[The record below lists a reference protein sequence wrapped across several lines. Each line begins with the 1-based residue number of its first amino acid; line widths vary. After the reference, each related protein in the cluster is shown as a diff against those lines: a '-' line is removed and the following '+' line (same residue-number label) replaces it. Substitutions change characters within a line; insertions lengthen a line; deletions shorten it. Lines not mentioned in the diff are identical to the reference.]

1 MSVTETSSASERN
14 REVEL
19 NSSLAA
25 GGLNPGPLSDPVVVD
40 TVEGKQCD
48 HGNGANESSIS
59 SLETKA
65 PSDSVM
71 AGSVVNETIDTYHD
85 AVSED
90 QSQEGDVSNPLTHGA
105 SSSSPASEPQ
115 AAGSAGGSNADMEGG
130 NGPVDDGKRPQQH
143 PSKPNPLPENGLRSS
158 HSSQDA
164 VEGWHPGKSLQ
175 VQRVVQLT
183 AELEAKEEEI
193 KHFRAREREMKVQ
206 LNQLQKEKE
215 KLLHQILLL
224 EHQHAAKSLQG
235 GSYLDDSKAATPA
248 LLVTAINTVREIG
261 KKFTKDFMDQLKK
274 SPEKVRLAI
283 EDHILKQVA
292 VVLSRPTHKKFQYQA
307 YMNHKLFIGFDN
319 PTFFMSL
326 DNNDEPPHEFAAVQK
341 SEWYRQDNFQKFQKY
356 DLRKFSVKMLVE
368 NAEHDSFLQE
378 FCFMKFQETFDE
390 RTESQLFGNLQ
401 HRDCILREKKHPNTP
416 FYESFCK
423 LAVSVWLV
431 HRLAFAFKTPATTFV
446 VEKGLPFD
454 HHRMQSAG
462 PPDDITPNSK
472 VGLVVLPGFQVS
484 QSIIA
489 CEVYLVEHA

>member
-1 MSVTETSSASERN
+1 
-14 REVEL
+14 
-19 NSSLAA
+19 
-25 GGLNPGPLSDPVVVD
+25 
-40 TVEGKQCD
+40 
-48 HGNGANESSIS
+48 
-59 SLETKA
+59 
-65 PSDSVM
+65 M
-71 AGSVVNETIDTYHD
+71 AGLVDTYHD

-90 QSQEGDVSNPLTHGA
+90 QSLEGDASNPLTRVA
-105 SSSSPASEPQ
+105 SSSSPATEPQ
-115 AAGSAGGSNADMEGG
+115 AAGSTGDSNADMEGG
-130 NGPVDDGKRPQQH
+130 NGPVDGKRPQQH
-143 PSKPNPLPENGLRSS
+143 PSKPNPPPENGLASS
-158 HSSQDA
+158 NSSWDA
-164 VEGWHPGKSLQ
+164 VEGWHPNKSLQ
-175 VQRVVQLT
+175 VQKVVILT
-183 AELEAKEEEI
+183 AELEAREEEI
-193 KHFRAREREMKVQ
+193 KNFRAREKEMKVQ

-215 KLLHQILLL
+215 KLLDQILHL
-224 EHQHAAKSLQG
+224 EHQHAAKSSQG

-261 KKFTKDFMDQLKK
+261 KKFTKEFMDQLKK
-274 SPEKVRLAI
+274 RPERVRVAI
-283 EDHILKQVA
+283 EDNISKQVA

-326 DNNDEPPHEFAAVQK
+326 DNIDEPPHEFSAVQK

-356 DLRKFSVKMLVE
+356 DLRKFSVKTLVE
-368 NAEHDSFLQE
+368 NAEHDLFLQE
-378 FCFMKFQETFDE
+378 FCLMKFQETFDE
-390 RTESQLFGNLQ
+390 LTEHQLFGHLQ

-454 HHRMQSAG
+454 HHKMQSAG
-462 PPDDITPNSK
+462 PPDDITSNSK

>member
-1 MSVTETSSASERN
+1 MAGL
-14 REVEL
+14 VEL
-19 NSSLAA
+19 N
-25 GGLNPGPLSDPVVVD
+25 
-40 TVEGKQCD
+40 
-48 HGNGANESSIS
+48 
-59 SLETKA
+59 
-65 PSDSVM
+65 
-71 AGSVVNETIDTYHD
+71 DTYHD

-90 QSQEGDVSNPLTHGA
+90 QSLEGDASNPLTRVA

-143 PSKPNPLPENGLRSS
+143 PSKPNHLSENGLS
-158 HSSQDA
+158 SSQSSLVA
-164 VEGWHPGKSLQ
+164 GEGWNPVRPLCVQIAHQQESLRAQ
-175 VQRVVQLT
+175 D
-183 AELEAKEEEI
+183 AELKAKEEEI
-193 KHFRAREREMKVQ
+193 KNLRAREKEMKVQ

-215 KLLHQILLL
+215 KLLDQILHL

-261 KKFTKDFMDQLKK
+261 KKFTKEFMDQLKK
-274 SPEKVRLAI
+274 CPEEVRLVI

-292 VVLSRPTHKKFQYQA
+292 VVLSRATHKKFQYQA

-326 DNNDEPPHEFAAVQK
+326 DNIDEPPHEFSALQK

-356 DLRKFSVKMLVE
+356 DLRKFSVKTLVE
-368 NAEHDSFLQE
+368 NAEHDLFLQE

-390 RTESQLFGNLQ
+390 NTENQLFGHLK

-454 HHRMQSAG
+454 HHKMQSAG

-489 CEVYLVEHA
+489 CEVYLVEHAE

>member
-1 MSVTETSSASERN
+1 
-14 REVEL
+14 
-19 NSSLAA
+19 
-25 GGLNPGPLSDPVVVD
+25 VVD
-40 TVEGKQCD
+40 TFEGKPCD
-48 HGNGANESSIS
+48 HGNGANESCIS

-71 AGSVVNETIDTYHD
+71 ADLVVNELNDTYHD
-85 AVSED
+85 
-90 QSQEGDVSNPLTHGA
+90 A

-115 AAGSAGGSNADMEGG
+115 AAGAAGGSKADMEGG
-130 NGPVDDGKRPQQH
+130 NGPVDDGKHPQQH
-143 PSKPNPLPENGLRSS
+143 PSKPNPRSENGSTSL
-158 HSSQDA
+158 
-164 VEGWHPGKSLQ
+164 VPGEGWNPIRSLH
-175 VQRVVQLT
+175 VQIADQQESLRARD
-183 AELEAKEEEI
+183 AELKAKEEEI
-193 KHFRAREREMKVQ
+193 KNFKAREKEMTVQ

-215 KLLHQILLL
+215 ELLDQILHL
-224 EHQHAAKSLQG
+224 EHQHAAKSSQG

-248 LLVTAINTVREIG
+248 LLVTAINTVRDIG
-261 KKFTKDFMDQLKK
+261 KKFTKEFMDQLKK
-274 SPEKVRLAI
+274 CPEKVKLAI
-283 EDHILKQVA
+283 EDRILKQVA

-326 DNNDEPPHEFAAVQK
+326 DNIDEPPHEFSAVQK
-341 SEWYRQDNFQKFQKY
+341 PEWYRQDNFQKFQKY
-356 DLRKFSVKMLVE
+356 DLRKFSVKTLVE

-390 RTESQLFGNLQ
+390 LTESQLFGHLQ

-454 HHRMQSAG
+454 HHKMQSAG

-489 CEVYLVEHA
+489 CEVYLVEHE

>member
-1 MSVTETSSASERN
+1 
-14 REVEL
+14 
-19 NSSLAA
+19 
-25 GGLNPGPLSDPVVVD
+25 
-40 TVEGKQCD
+40 
-48 HGNGANESSIS
+48 
-59 SLETKA
+59 
-65 PSDSVM
+65 M

-90 QSQEGDVSNPLTHGA
+90 QSQEGDVSNPLTRGA
-105 SSSSPASEPQ
+105 KSSSPASEPQ

-130 NGPVDDGKRPQQH
+130 NGPVDDGKCPQQH
-143 PSKPNPLPENGLRSS
+143 PSKPIPPPENGLSSS

-183 AELEAKEEEI
+183 AELEAKEEEN
-193 KHFRAREREMKVQ
+193 KNLRAREKEMKLQ
-206 LNQLQKEKE
+206 LNQLQMEKE
-215 KLLHQILLL
+215 KLLDQILHL

-248 LLVTAINTVREIG
+248 LLVTAINTVRDIG

-274 SPEKVRLAI
+274 NPEK
-283 EDHILKQVA
+283 Q
-292 VVLSRPTHKKFQYQA
+292 
-307 YMNHKLFIGFDN
+307 
-319 PTFFMSL
+319 
-326 DNNDEPPHEFAAVQK
+326 
-341 SEWYRQDNFQKFQKY
+341 
-356 DLRKFSVKMLVE
+356 
-368 NAEHDSFLQE
+368 
-378 FCFMKFQETFDE
+378 TFDE
-390 RTESQLFGNLQ
+390 LTESQLFGNLQ
-401 HRDCILREKKHPNTP
+401 HRDCILTEKKHPNTP

-431 HRLAFAFKTPATTFV
+431 HRLAFAFKIPATTFV

-484 QSIIA
+484 QSTIA

>member
-1 MSVTETSSASERN
+1 MSVTETSGASERN

-65 PSDSVM
+65 PPDSVM
-71 AGSVVNETIDTYHD
+71 ADLVVNETYHD
-85 AVSED
+85 AED
-90 QSQEGDVSNPLTHGA
+90 QSQEVDVSNPLTHGA

-130 NGPVDDGKRPQQH
+130 NGPVGDGKHPQH
-143 PSKPNPLPENGLRSS
+143 FPSKPNPPSS
-158 HSSQDA
+158 HSSLVAGD
-164 VEGWHPGKSLQ
+164 GWNPARSEQ
-175 VQRVVQLT
+175 VQKVVYLT
-183 AELEAKEEEI
+183 AELKAKEEEI
-193 KHFRAREREMKVQ
+193 KKFRAREKEMKVQ

-215 KLLHQILLL
+215 KLLDQILHL

-261 KKFTKDFMDQLKK
+261 KKFTKEFMDQLKK
-274 SPEKVRLAI
+274 RPEKVRLAI
-283 EDHILKQVA
+283 EDHISKQVA

-326 DNNDEPPHEFAAVQK
+326 DNIDEPPHEFSAVQK

-356 DLRKFSVKMLVE
+356 DLRKFSVKTLVE
-368 NAEHDSFLQE
+368 NAEHDLFLQE
-378 FCFMKFQETFDE
+378 FCFMKFQDTFDE
-390 RTESQLFGNLQ
+390 LTESQLFGHLE

-454 HHRMQSAG
+454 HHKMQSAG